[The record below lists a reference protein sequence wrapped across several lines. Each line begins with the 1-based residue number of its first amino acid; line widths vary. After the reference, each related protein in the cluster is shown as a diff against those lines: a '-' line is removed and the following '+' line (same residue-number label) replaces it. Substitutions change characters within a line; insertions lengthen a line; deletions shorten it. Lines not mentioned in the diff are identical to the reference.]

1 MSVAVG
7 ETGPRFR
14 ALLAEGRWPP
24 SVVWGSREP
33 GCFFRGT
40 SGVRSAVR
48 AARPPPVQGEGG
60 VSLHGPVQGRYSAEE
75 ARFVMLKSVR
85 VGTGARCLQ
94 RKGRGGGCVTGP
106 VRGAPPCHG
115 AQGQE
120 ARCTGPSSPHR
131 GRRDVAA
138 EEPEQP
144 EACVAAGRARVPDAV
159 SALSRCAWCRTP
171 CSFKSCSGLSRCAC
185 L

>member
-7 ETGPRFR
+7 ERGPRFR
-14 ALLAEGRWPP
+14 ALLAEVRWPP

-60 VSLHGPVQGRYSAEE
+60 VSLCTVPIRRRGSALRDVEERAGGNGGAVPTAEGTGRWVRHGPGQGR
-75 ARFVMLKSVR
+75 
-85 VGTGARCLQ
+85 
-94 RKGRGGGCVTGP
+94 
-106 VRGAPPCHG
+106 PPCHG

-120 ARCTGPSSPHR
+120 ARCTAAGGTWQLKSPSSRRRASRPGGR
-131 GRRDVAA
+131 GCPTLCRLCRDALG
-138 EEPEQP
+138 
-144 EACVAAGRARVPDAV
+144 AGPRA
-159 SALSRCAWCRTP
+159 ALSRAV
-171 CSFKSCSGLSRCAC
+171 G
-185 L
+185 

>member
-7 ETGPRFR
+7 ERGPRFR

-48 AARPPPVQGEGG
+48 AARPPPVRGEGG
-60 VSLHGPVQGRYSAEE
+60 VSLCTVPIRRRGSALRDVEERAGGNGGAVPTAEGTGQWVRHGPGQGRS
-75 ARFVMLKSVR
+75 
-85 VGTGARCLQ
+85 
-94 RKGRGGGCVTGP
+94 
-106 VRGAPPCHG
+106 PCHG